1 MEIYLLH
8 PIAVHFT
15 IGIFAAS
22 ILLEILAALVR
33 KESLKAAA
41 AWNLYLAALS
51 VVFSFVTGLLA
62 ANSVPHNDNAH
73 QIMETHETLGY
84 IILGVI
90 LLLAL
95 WRLLLPDRVLARLE
109 KLHLLIGLAGLG
121 IMIYSGYLGGEMVY
135 THGVAVTPV
144 TKLLQSQEHEHGEGT
159 AHHHESD
166 QPEEKAES
174 GVSEEKEVPEQS
186 QKSHEHTHEHDHSK
200 HNH

>member
-8 PIAVHFT
+8 PIVVHFT

>member
-8 PIAVHFT
+8 PIVVHFT

-174 GVSEEKEVPEQS
+174 GVSEEKEVLEQS